1 MINDG
6 RGCYILKEKLLYF
19 LCKGINWT
27 NWFIAYAFL
36 YVLPMLFKD
45 QYSDGLEGYGYF
57 VLAGN
62 VLFVIFWF
70 KCAST
75 RSRWFY
81 QIWFFLGYIGAEIA
95 MFKSTTKVPF
105 MYIHANIGEKIILTL
120 MCIGLFASKIYTMK
134 YEKGNYKAGAEDR
147 YNNRVKEKK
156 EKAER
161 SVEEPSR
168 SSKNDDKAKRDAIS
182 DINRK
187 YKEGCA
193 AIVKANNEVGA
204 FAFSD
209 KTNREIKELRSKLKR
224 EAKQRG
230 VKGKVSIY

>member
-1 MINDG
+1 M
-6 RGCYILKEKLLYF
+6 KEKLLYIF
-19 LCKGINWT
+19 CKAINWT

-36 YVLPMLFKD
+36 YVLQMHYND
-45 QYSDGLEGYGYF
+45 QYSGGLDAYGDF

-95 MFKSTTKVPF
+95 MFKSTTKEPF

-134 YEKGNYKAGAEDR
+134 YEKGNYKADAEDR

-161 SVEEPSR
+161 SVEDPSR

-209 KTNREIKELRSKLKR
+209 KTNREIKELRSKLER
-224 EAKQRG
+224 EAEQRG

>member
-1 MINDG
+1 M
-6 RGCYILKEKLLYF
+6 KEKLLYIF
-19 LCKGINWT
+19 CKAINWT
-27 NWFIAYAFL
+27 NWFIAYAFV
-36 YVLPMLFKD
+36 YALPMLFKD
-45 QYSDGLEGYGYF
+45 QYSGGLDAYGYF
-57 VLAGN
+57 VMTGN

-70 KCAST
+70 MCAST

-81 QIWFFLGYIGAEIA
+81 QIWFFLGYIWAEIV
-95 MFKSTTKVPF
+95 MFKPSATKSF
-105 MYIHANIGEKIILTL
+105 MTIDANIGEKIILTL
-120 MCIGLFASKIYTMK
+120 MCIGMFASKIYTMK
-134 YEKGNYKAGAEDR
+134 YEKGSYKKGAEDR
-147 YNNRVKEKK
+147 YNNRVKEKN
-156 EKAER
+156 ERAER

-168 SSKNDDKAKRDAIS
+168 SSKNDDKAKREAIS

-209 KTNREIKELRSKLKR
+209 KTNREIKELRNKLER
-224 EAKQRG
+224 EAEQRG